1 MKNNLRGSIIL
12 LITAM
17 IWGFAFVAQSEGME
31 KIGPFTF
38 QASRMLL
45 AAAVLLPVSCVSH
58 KLSKRKNPDERFMD
72 KKTLLAGIV
81 CGVFLFAAAA
91 LQQIGIQY
99 TSVGHAGFL
108 TALYI
113 LIVPLLGLFSGKKVG
128 VRLWLCIALAL
139 VGLYLLCM
147 TGEGFSMSLGDI
159 LVTLC
164 ALVFS
169 FHILAVD
176 KFAGGLDGV
185 RVSMI
190 QMLTAGVLSLICT
203 FIFEE
208 PSMAAILSSWL
219 PIGYAGVL
227 SCGAAYTMQ
236 IIGQKYASPTVAS
249 IIMSLESVFAVLGGA
264 LILLQIPSLFEALG
278 CTLMFTAT
286 VISQLPEKAKK

>member
-12 LITAM
+12 LITAI

-190 QMLTAGVLSLICT
+190 QMLIAGVLSLICT

>member
-12 LITAM
+12 LITAI

-164 ALVFS
+164 TLVFS

-190 QMLTAGVLSLICT
+190 QMLIAGVLSLICT